1 MWQELELQNE
11 PSIDALL
18 ASVSRAVASK
28 SLTFAAVR
36 SKEKIQE
43 PEVESDELEFDDEG
57 DEVAEAS
64 DGSEDDIGDLRLDL
78 NGSDIE
84 SEEEKE
90 LQLLLDKAHAL
101 GGDESNDDDD
111 EELLLSD
118 SDADEKSTSE
128 TARKGILK
136 SDAAPTKKRNKSK
149 TKSVVDDRFFKLSDM
164 EAFLE
169 VEDAKEGRK
178 MRKDHGEDVSSS
190 EDDDEE
196 EEVDMF
202 GDFPS
207 SEDDDEVSAV
217 FSSIVT
223 GNNFLPSVNNFLFP
237 SFLPVDVYNL
247 LHAQSCH

>member
-1 MWQELELQNE
+1 MWQELELQNA

-36 SKEKIQE
+36 SKEKIQV
-43 PEVESDELEFDDEG
+43 EVEESDEEVELDDEVEE
-57 DEVAEAS
+57 DAEAS
-64 DGSEDDIGDLRLDL
+64 DGGEDDIGDLRLDV

-128 TARKGILK
+128 TVRKGILK
-136 SDAAPTKKRNKSK
+136 PDAAPTKKRNKSK

-169 VEDAKEGRK
+169 QEDAKEGRK
-178 MRKDHGEDVSSS
+178 TRKDHGEEVSSS
-190 EDDDEE
+190 EEDE

-207 SEDDDEVSAV
+207 DGDEVRTM
-217 FSSIVT
+217 F
-223 GNNFLPSVNNFLFP
+223 
-237 SFLPVDVYNL
+237 
-247 LHAQSCH
+247 